1 MGSRVE
7 GLKIQ
12 TQASISNAQQF
23 LHPQR
28 GDNSYLSDL
37 GAEWGGSM
45 TVCKTLAYPELSES
59 SSLEESLSPQLLTA
73 VMVFSAP
80 LWGPGQAEVWNKFSL
95 STDPLSFP
103 WGLWVSPRHMIWGPA
118 HWSPGVWA
126 AIGDTCMLS
135 HVSRFA
141 TPWTVG
147 WQAPLSMGFSK
158 QKWNPGLL
166 CLLHCRQIT
175 KMTLKLLGFWLGL
188 QWIYR
193 KNQQPN
199 TIVFQSMNVVYPC
212 LLFSSLILLYNFH
225 GSQYKSLA
233 HLSIDSWVFDI

>member
-73 VMVFSAP
+73 LMVFSAP

-158 QKWNPGLL
+158 QKYWSGLPCPPSGDL
-166 CLLHCRQIT
+166 PDP
-175 KMTLKLLGFWLGL
+175 KMESRTPVSPAL
-188 QWIYR
+188 QADH
-193 KNQQPN
+193 KNDFKAAR
-199 TIVFQSMNVVYPC
+199 ILIGIAMN
-212 LLFSSLILLYNFH
+212 L
-225 GSQYKSLA
+225 
-233 HLSIDSWVFDI
+233 